1 MLSEGE
7 ADGGAV
13 AGETVGVVGVGH
25 EGVEDGLADGTVVVG

>member
-13 AGETVGVVGVGH
+13 GGEVVGVVGVGN